1 MPIILITIKQLSLSF
16 NLIGVKMILMIVLA
30 SMSTALV
37 FAISTGIANA
47 QELPSIPV
55 VIKNGTFEN
64 TMDGFR
70 VQVPD
75 GWVVQDIDNQHLPN
89 YLTANEAGFLIL
101 AIICPQQEAV
111 PINGEGLYSCEQSE
125 SSVEIAQ
132 DRLGHRPEF
141 EHIEDPIS
149 ITPNDFLS
157 FILDEMQE
165 RNYTNIQ
172 IMNSTDITIN
182 ITRPEDPNTTI
193 RTASAKFVEMTYQ
206 PNLGLPDLRSYTILI
221 TIPEN
226 PVPGLRQVLSGNSV
240 SYEGPA
246 ATTPSGSPPSAVQQ
260 IFQSLEFIRE

>member
-1 MPIILITIKQLSLSF
+1 VRIILKAIKQLPLSF
-16 NLIGVKMILMIVLA
+16 NLIGVKMMMIVLA
-30 SMSTALV
+30 SIATVLV
-37 FAISTGIANA
+37 FALNVEIVNA

-111 PINGEGLYSCEQSE
+111 QINGGLYSCEQSE

-141 EHIEDPIS
+141 ELIEDPIS
-149 ITPNDFLS
+149 ITPDDFLS
-157 FILDEMQE
+157 FILEGMQG
-165 RNYTNIQ
+165 RNYTNIHV
-172 IMNSTDITIN
+172 INSTDITIN
-182 ITRPEDPNTTI
+182 ITGLEDPNTTI
-193 RTASAKFVEMTYQ
+193 RTAPAKLVEMIYQ
-206 PNLGLPDLRSYTILI
+206 PNLGLPDLRSYTILT
-221 TIPEN
+221 TIPED
-226 PVPGLRQVLSGNSV
+226 PVPGLRQILSGNSV
-240 SYEGPA
+240 NYEGPA